1 VSAARDVALV
11 VFEGAQVLDVAGPL
25 EIFRAANLALDQS
38 RAPAPR
44 YRSRL
49 VARERGPVRT
59 SCGLE
64 IVATNAFQDRLATP
78 DTLIIAGGMVEGAL
92 EDAALVRYVAS
103 TAKDARRVAA
113 IGTGTFV
120 LAAADLLDGKRA
132 TTHWR
137 AGEQL
142 AREHPRIRVE
152 AEALM
157 VTDGKFHT
165 SAGASAALDQALALV
180 QQDHGRDVAMAVA
193 HRKVMFV
200 RRTGGEAQVS
210 AHLAAQMV
218 RNEGLARATSWILA
232 HVATDIDIERLASI
246 AAMSKRNLARVFAK
260 ELGMS
265 PARFIERTR
274 LEVARRLLE
283 ESDARIDLVARKSGF
298 GSEDRLRRAFHR
310 AFGMSPRDYHHQAAA
325 LEEPR

>member
-1 VSAARDVALV
+1 MTAAREVALV

-25 EIFRAANLALDQS
+25 EIFRAANLALEQLQVPHVAY
-38 RAPAPR
+38 RATT
-44 YRSRL
+44 
-49 VARERGPVRT
+49 VAHTRGPVRT
-59 SCGLE
+59 SCGLD
-64 IVATNAFQDRLATP
+64 IVATHDFASAPKRP
-78 DTLIIAGGMVEGAL
+78 DTLLVAGGMVEAAL
-92 EDAALVRYVAS
+92 DDPLLVRYVAQ
-103 TAKDARRVAA
+103 TASHARRVVA

-120 LAAADLLDGKRA
+120 LAAAGLLDGRRA

-137 AGEQL
+137 AGTQL
-142 AREHPRIRVE
+142 AEQHPRIHVE
-152 AEALM
+152 PDALM
-157 VTDGKFHT
+157 VADGKFHT
-165 SAGASAALDQALALV
+165 SAGATAALDQALSLV

-218 RNEGLARATSWILA
+218 RNEGLARATSWIIA
-232 HVATDIDIERLASI
+232 HVAQEIDIEGLASV
-246 AAMSKRNLARVFAK
+246 AAMSKRNLARVFAR

-283 ESDARIDLVARKSGF
+283 ESDARIDVVARKSGF

-310 AFGMSPRDYHHQAAA
+310 AFGMSPRDYHHQAAGVD
-325 LEEPR
+325 ERR